1 MKLITISKYLKV
13 NNKNYSMAMIES
25 QNKRLI
31 IYKLIQRKAN
41 KELNNNRFNRKLPIR
56 NVLLDFQL
64 ISLPVMLMSFL

>member
-13 NNKNYSMAMIES
+13 NNKNYSMVMIES

>member
-13 NNKNYSMAMIES
+13 NNKNYSMVMIEN